1 MYQKTLVRYELN
13 KWKYEVDD
21 PTDDFYDKW
30 EFPCYLGVDD
40 DNNFIW
46 YNSTFQ
52 ALVENKKIHRLFFIE
67 NYPNSQLINQQLE
80 KDIYQIIFNL
90 MDLGLVVKNE
100 NGKTYKYVFETYK
113 FEQLIIKEI
122 LGIDVDSF
130 QMLEDEQFRFLE
142 NKLGDIWKKEN
153 NLYQKNKDYFID
165 FETLFKN
172 RW

>member
-1 MYQKTLVRYELN
+1 MYQKTIVRYELN
-13 KWKYEVDD
+13 SWKYKADD

-52 ALVENKKIHRLFFIE
+52 ALVENKKIHRLFFFE
-67 NYPNSQLINQQLE
+67 NYNSQFAKQMLENDIRRLIL
-80 KDIYQIIFNL
+80 NL

-122 LGIDVDSF
+122 LGINVDSF
-130 QMLEDEQFRFLE
+130 QLLEDEQFRFLE

-153 NLYQKNKDYFID
+153 SLYLSYKDCFID
-165 FETLFKN
+165 FENLF
-172 RW
+172 

>member
-13 KWKYEVDD
+13 KWKYKVDD
-21 PTDDFYDKW
+21 PTHDFYDKW

-52 ALVENKKIHRLFFIE
+52 TLVENKKIHRLFFIE

-80 KDIYQIIFNL
+80 KDILQIIFNL

-100 NGKTYKYVFETYK
+100 NGKFYKYVFESYM
-113 FEQLIIKEI
+113 FEKLIIKEI

-130 QMLEDEQFRFLE
+130 QMLENEQFKILE
-142 NKLGDIWKKEN
+142 DKLGDIWKKEN
-153 NLYQKNKDYFID
+153 NLYQKNKDCFID
-165 FETLFKN
+165 FENFFKN
-172 RW
+172 RG

>member
-80 KDIYQIIFNL
+80 NDIHRLIFNL

-100 NGKTYKYVFETYK
+100 NGKTYKYVFESYM
-113 FEQLIIKEI
+113 FEKLIIKEI

-165 FETLFKN
+165 FESFF
-172 RW
+172 

>member
-13 KWKYEVDD
+13 SWKYKVDD

-80 KDIYQIIFNL
+80 KDILQIIFNL
-90 MDLGLVVKNE
+90 MVLGLVVKNE
-100 NGKTYKYVFETYK
+100 NGKTYKYVFESYK
-113 FEQLIIKEI
+113 FEKLIIKEI
-122 LGIDVDSF
+122 LGIDVESF

-153 NLYQKNKDYFID
+153 NLYQKNKNSFID
-165 FETLFKN
+165 FESFI
-172 RW
+172 

>member
-13 KWKYEVDD
+13 SWKYKADD

-30 EFPCYLGVDD
+30 LFPCYLGVDD

-80 KDIYQIIFNL
+80 KDILQIIFNL

-100 NGKTYKYVFETYK
+100 NGKTYKYVFESYM
-113 FEQLIIKEI
+113 FEKLIIKEI
-122 LGIDVDSF
+122 LGIDVESF
-130 QMLEDEQFRFLE
+130 LLLE
-142 NKLGDIWKKEN
+142 NEEFKILEYLLGDIWKKEN
-153 NLYQKNKDYFID
+153 SLFQKNKNSFID
-165 FETLFKN
+165 FESFF
-172 RW
+172 

>member
-1 MYQKTLVRYELN
+1 MYQKTIVRYELN
-13 KWKYEVDD
+13 SWKYKVDD

-80 KDIYQIIFNL
+80 KDILQIIFNL

-100 NGKTYKYVFETYK
+100 NGKTYKYVFESYM
-113 FEQLIIKEI
+113 FEKLIIKEI

-130 QMLEDEQFRFLE
+130 QMLENEQFRFLE

-153 NLYQKNKDYFID
+153 NLYQKNKDCFID
-165 FETLFKN
+165 FESFF
-172 RW
+172 

>member
-13 KWKYEVDD
+13 KWKYKADD

-46 YNSTFQ
+46 YNSTFLT
-52 ALVENKKIHRLFFIE
+52 LVENKKIHRLFFFE
-67 NYPNSQLINQQLE
+67 SYPNSQLINQQLE
-80 KDIYQIIFNL
+80 NDIHQVILNL
-90 MDLGLVVKNE
+90 VDLGLIVKNE
-100 NGKTYKYVFETYK
+100 NGKTYKYVFESYK

-130 QMLEDEQFRFLE
+130 QLLEDEQFKILE
-142 NKLGDIWKKEN
+142 DKLGDIWKKEN
-153 NLYQKNKDYFID
+153 NLYQKNKDCFID
-165 FETLFKN
+165 FENLF
-172 RW
+172 

>member
-13 KWKYEVDD
+13 SWKYKVDD

-100 NGKTYKYVFETYK
+100 NGKTYKYVFESYM
-113 FEQLIIKEI
+113 FEKLIIKEI

-165 FETLFKN
+165 FENLF
-172 RW
+172 

>member
-13 KWKYEVDD
+13 KWKYKVDD

-30 EFPCYLGVDD
+30 EFPCFLGVDD

-46 YNSTFQ
+46 YGNTFEELAKQ
-52 ALVENKKIHRLFFIE
+52 GKIHKLFFIE

-80 KDIYQIIFNL
+80 NDIHQVIFNL

-100 NGKTYKYVFETYK
+100 NGKTYKYVFESYN

-122 LGIDVDSF
+122 LGIDVESF
-130 QMLEDEQFRFLE
+130 QLLE
-142 NKLGDIWKKEN
+142 NEEFEILEYLLGDIWKKEN
-153 NLYQKNKDYFID
+153 SLYLSYKDCFID
-165 FETLFKN
+165 FENLF
-172 RW
+172 

>member
-13 KWKYEVDD
+13 SWKYKVDD

-80 KDIYQIIFNL
+80 KDILQIIFNL
-90 MDLGLVVKNE
+90 MVLGLVVKNE
-100 NGKTYKYVFETYK
+100 NGKTYKYVFESYK
-113 FEQLIIKEI
+113 FEKLIIKEI
-122 LGIDVDSF
+122 LGIDVESF
-130 QMLEDEQFRFLE
+130 QMLENEQFKILE

-153 NLYQKNKDYFID
+153 NLYQKNKNSFID
-165 FETLFKN
+165 FESFF
-172 RW
+172 

>member
-13 KWKYEVDD
+13 SWKYKVDD

-52 ALVENKKIHRLFFIE
+52 TLVENKKIHRLFFIE
-67 NYPNSQLINQQLE
+67 NYPNFQLINQQLE
-80 KDIYQIIFNL
+80 NDIHRLIFNL

-100 NGKTYKYVFETYK
+100 NGKTYKYVFESYM
-113 FEQLIIKEI
+113 FEKLIIKEI

-165 FETLFKN
+165 FENLF
-172 RW
+172 